1 MFRLKSD
8 SPFAEFLRSGGGG
21 MRLALLLLVGA
32 ALIFIGSIGG
42 KGSDIVEL
50 GEEERVA
57 QICSLMEGVGECEV
71 MITYDPDSREE
82 RVFAV
87 LVLCEG
93 ADSPTVCERLCSSLS
108 SVYGIGYNRIEIQK
122 LNR

>member
-32 ALIFIGSIGG
+32 ALIFIGSLGG

-93 ADSPTVCERLCSSLS
+93 ADSPTVREILCSSLS